1 MPAKPAASHP
11 QKRFQRDVK
20 KAILHLSKVSPHLR
34 KWIATSGVCELEIAW
49 DRSLYESLVRAIAHQ
64 QLHGR
69 AAATILG
76 RLQAGFPGGV
86 FPTPKQLARASTKK
100 LRGMGFSA
108 AKTIAIQ
115 GVARAAESG
124 HIPTRAEAE
133 SWSDEK
139 LVEHLIELKGVGPWT
154 VEMLL
159 IFTLGRMDIMPV
171 DDFGVRAGLKLL
183 LDLKDVPKKADFE
196 KHTAAWRPYRS
207 IAAWYLWRRADA
219 AKVKA
224 E

>member
-1 MPAKPAASHP
+1 MAAKPATP
-11 QKRFQRDVK
+11 DPKKRFRRDVK
-20 KAILHLSKVSPHLR
+20 KAVLHLSEVSPHLR
-34 KWIATSGVCELEIAW
+34 KWIATAGACELEIAW
-49 DRSLYESLVRAIAHQ
+49 ERDLYESLVRAIAHQ

-76 RLQAGFPGGV
+76 RLQAGFPGGT
-86 FPTPKQLARASTKK
+86 FPTPRQLAKTSTEK
-100 LRGMGFSA
+100 LRAMGFSN

-124 HIPTRAEAE
+124 HIPSRADAE
-133 SWSDEK
+133 NWSDEK
-139 LVEHLIELKGVGPWT
+139 LIEHLSELKGVGPWT

-159 IFTLGRMDIMPV
+159 IFTLGRLDVMPV

-183 LDLKDVPKKADFE
+183 LNLKDMPKKTDFE

-219 AKVKA
+219 EKEK

>member
-1 MPAKPAASHP
+1 MALKPAALDP
-11 QKRFQRDVK
+11 KKRFRRDVK
-20 KAILHLSKVSPHLR
+20 KALLHLSDVSPHLR
-34 KWIATSGVCELEIAW
+34 TWIAAAGACELEIAW
-49 DRSLYESLVRAIAHQ
+49 ERDLYESLVRAIAHQ

-86 FPTPKQLARASTKK
+86 FPTPRQLAKASTEK
-100 LRGMGFSA
+100 LRAMGFSN

-124 HIPTRAEAE
+124 HIPSRIDAE

-139 LVEHLIELKGVGPWT
+139 LIEHLSELKGVGPWT

-159 IFTLGRMDIMPV
+159 IFTLGRLDVMPV

-196 KHTAAWRPYRS
+196 KHTATWRPYRS

-219 AKVKA
+219 AKEKK
-224 E
+224 